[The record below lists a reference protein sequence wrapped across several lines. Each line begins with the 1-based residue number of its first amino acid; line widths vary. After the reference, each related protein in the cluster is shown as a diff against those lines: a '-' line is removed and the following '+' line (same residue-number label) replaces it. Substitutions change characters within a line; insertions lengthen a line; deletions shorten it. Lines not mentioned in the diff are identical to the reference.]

1 MQLFWGVSLH
11 WINDIIY
18 FLENITDPLV
28 VWTIEL
34 VFSSVIKKFAWMWIV
49 GFDIIVPLTEAFNRQ
64 RSETVLVCERVCYMQ
79 SDPHQEQT
87 VKQLPWFQWVYNS
100 WWYRNVTYFE
110 GFLQNINCLLL
121 VLGDFQEKEKQAGE
135 TKTIILQY
143 SKSCLPSSRTR
154 LKHV

>member
-1 MQLFWGVSLH
+1 MWRVSLH

-18 FLENITDPLV
+18 FLEDITDPLV

-34 VFSSVIKKFAWMWIV
+34 VFSSVLKSFAWKWII
-49 GFDIIVPLTEAFNRQ
+49 GFDIIVSLTEVFNRK
-64 RSETVLVCERVCYMQ
+64 RSETVLVCERV

-87 VKQLPWFQWVYNS
+87 VNQLPWFQWVYNS

-121 VLGDFQEKEKQAGE
+121 VLRDFQEKRMQAGE
-135 TKTIILQY
+135 TETTVLRY
-143 SKSCLPSSRTR
+143 SKPYSMSSRTR